1 MTTILGLGEDE
12 KKAAEGG
19 KLRQQESIPTKN
31 GIELEK
37 RQWTRQPW
45 TKETEK
51 HLFTKI

>member
-19 KLRQQESIPTKN
+19 KLRQQKSNTKN